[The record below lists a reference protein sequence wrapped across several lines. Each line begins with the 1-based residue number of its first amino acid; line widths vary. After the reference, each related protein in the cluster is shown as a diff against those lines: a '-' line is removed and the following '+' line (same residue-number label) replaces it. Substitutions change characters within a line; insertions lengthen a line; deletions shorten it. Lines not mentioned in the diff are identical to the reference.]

1 MQSVVLC
8 WYGGDIKMETT
19 NFMLRISDE
28 LNEKLIKIA
37 ENEGRSKNKQIEY
50 ILKKYVEQYENS
62 NNGININQ
70 SYNKKAV
77 VKIKE

>member
-1 MQSVVLC
+1 
-8 WYGGDIKMETT
+8 METT

>member
-1 MQSVVLC
+1 
-8 WYGGDIKMETT
+8 METT

-37 ENEGRSKNKQIEY
+37 EKEGRSKNKQIEY
-50 ILKKYVEQYENS
+50 ILRNYVEQYESS